1 MAPPVVEASEPVE
14 AVESEPV
21 SEESDTSETRF
32 DEVLDGEL
40 TLRQWQKQAEKEYI
54 QRALERTGWN
64 ITRAAALLGMK
75 RPRLSQLV
83 KEHGLTSKPN
93 NG

>member
-1 MAPPVVEASEPVE
+1 MPLEREAIEPE
-14 AVESEPV
+14 TEP
-21 SEESDTSETRF
+21 EEPSNNY

-40 TLRQWQKQAEKEYI
+40 TLRQWQKQAEREYI
-54 QRALERTGWN
+54 ERALERTGWN

-83 KEHGLTSKPN
+83 KEHGLSSRTQT
-93 NG
+93 GER